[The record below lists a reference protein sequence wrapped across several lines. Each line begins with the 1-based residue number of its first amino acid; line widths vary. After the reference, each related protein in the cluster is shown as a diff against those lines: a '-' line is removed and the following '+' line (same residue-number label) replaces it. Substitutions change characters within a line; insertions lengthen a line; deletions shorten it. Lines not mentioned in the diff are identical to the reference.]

1 MHVQRFLG
9 SAWASV
15 HGPSD
20 PRRLLIWALEARFA
34 GLLAAPGPRAIAW
47 KAIHEAALDLPVAF
61 AAVRAGS
68 VFAEHSATA
77 GMASAKEGERAVAA
91 RAVSDAVAT
100 ARLLGCRKVIFEPGL
115 VPILGQIECEDLGDP
130 TYQWTPVRAQ
140 ALVARRRAVRNAAL
154 DRTCREVFSLV
165 KSFPDI
171 DFCLSAGRSLRGMA
185 DRLSLQDLF
194 ADLHQ
199 LELGY
204 WHDAAV
210 CARRQQVLG
219 EAQGEWLETFGNR
232 CRGFS
237 LGDAS
242 DEGMYLP
249 PGSGGVD
256 YGLLA
261 SYVRRSGA
269 PTPVV
274 LELDPSVPPSEL
286 AGMRACLDKHGL

>member
-34 GLLAAPGPRAIAW
+34 GLLAAPGPRAMAW
-47 KAIHEAALDLPVAF
+47 KAIHDAAVDLPVEF

-68 VFAEHSATA
+68 VFAEHSPTA
-77 GMASAKEGERAVAA
+77 GLASAKEGERAVATQVV
-91 RAVSDAVAT
+91 RDAVAT
-100 ARLLGCRKVIFEPGL
+100 ARLLGCRIVIFEPGI
-115 VPILGQIECEDLGDP
+115 VPILGQIENEDLGDA
-130 TYQWTPVRAQ
+130 TYQWTSERAQ
-140 ALVARRRAVRNAAL
+140 ALLARRRAVRNGAL
-154 DRTCREVFSLV
+154 DRACREVFAIV

-171 DFCLSAGRSLRGMA
+171 EFCLSPGRSLRAVA
-185 DRLSLQDLF
+185 DRASLQDLF
-194 ADLHQ
+194 EDLHQ
-199 LELGY
+199 LDLGY

-219 EAQGEWLETFGNR
+219 EAQGEWLEMFGNR

-242 DEGMYLP
+242 DQGMYLP
-249 PGSGGVD
+249 PGAGGVD

-274 LELDPSVPPSEL
+274 LELDPAVPPSEL